1 MSGTFSR
8 CLCTPA
14 ARVFWYAGQV
24 YCTRCL
30 SARSLLSPELQDTD
44 LAAIGLFYKPKDKLQ
59 WKVPIGIPQVECTPS
74 GCCWLAAIFPLARM
88 TSGNHNFLQR
98 LVRVAEVLYRDGCLT
113 PQHLRELQVYER
125 GCNWFPI
132 TGPVPGMGLFAN
144 SMHVSDQPFP
154 GATHV
159 LTNSPLPQQACR
171 QPFCPFEEA
180 HSDVYKWREFV
191 VFTDS
196 PPNSQSRMMWM
207 PESGDSANL
216 EALPPELERRVEI
229 LVRSFPAHHPIN
241 LSDWELTESPEQG
254 FSFGTSHSC
263 GYLAKNPYGFD
274 GKCWLSC
281 FLGLPAKVW
290 RHEEHLAG
298 AYGYQTKWG
307 VHGKYLQRRL
317 QINGLRAVVDPDGPI
332 HVEALSCPQSWVR
345 HLTLD
350 DEVTPGFVRLMSLRI
365 VPNTELTTSPVF
377 RFGAHKWYGA
387 AGKRARAK
395 RAAKSEKNLA
405 ATTETPQPIPTREVI
420 TYSPPT
426 DGSCGWHVLAAI
438 MNRMMH
444 GDFTSPLTMYNRPE
458 DDWAS
463 DYDLAQAIQFL
474 NLPATIVRNRACPN
488 AKYLIKLNGVH
499 WEVEV
504 RSGMPPR
511 SLSRECVVGVCSEG
525 CTASPYP
532 ENGLSKRAL
541 EALASAYRLPSDCV
555 CSGIADFLA
564 DPPPESWTLD
574 KMLTFPS
581 PEQSGFSSLYKL
593 LLEVVPQKCGATEG
607 AFIYAVESM
616 LKDCPSSEQAM
627 ALLTKI
633 KIPSSK
639 ASSISL
645 DECFPTSASTDSES
659 PPRGKPQGSGTAVAL
674 CSPDVKGFEEAASG
688 EVPEGNREVICPPIS
703 EGKQASPSGHDLA
716 IKSAHN
722 GVSVLAGLAGLT
734 GEGSP
739 NSNPVKESTSS
750 DWEDEPLDLTQPS
763 FVAATTPVKGQTLN
777 SPSSSTDACPATVQ
791 GLASVRPTLRLV
803 ERCRT
808 EPDTGDSPLDLSNAL
823 IPDQPLD
830 LSLAA
835 WPVKATASD
844 PGWVHGRREPVF
856 VKPRGAF
863 SDGDSVLQFGGL
875 SESSSVVEFDRTKD
889 APVVDAPVD
898 LTTSS
903 DALSAVDLFDFAEP
917 ERPRFSAQ
925 ALIDRGG
932 PLADVHAKIKNR
944 VYERCL
950 QACEPGSRA
959 TPATKEWLNKMWD
972 RVDMKTWRCTS
983 QFQAGRILASLKFLP
998 DMIQDTPP
1006 PVPKKNRA
1014 SDNAGL
1020 KQLVAQWDRK
1030 LSATPILESVEP
1042 ALDQTTPLLA
1052 DAQQEDALLPDGPPH
1067 APDPP
1072 GRERVGGSWRSFK
1085 SSITRRAGLVS
1096 QRFMTW
1102 VFEIV
1107 SHLPAFALTL
1117 FSPRGSMAT
1126 GDWLFAG
1133 VVLLALLLCR
1143 SYPAFGCLPLLG
1155 VFSGSVRRV
1164 RLGVF
1169 GSWMAFAVF
1178 LFSTP
1183 PNPVGSSCNHDSPE
1197 CHAELLA
1204 LEQCQLWEPVRGL
1217 VVGPSGLLCVLL
1229 GKLLGGSRYLW
1240 HIFLRLCMLAD
1251 LALSLVYVV
1260 SQGRCYKCWGK
1271 CIRMAPAEVALNIF
1285 PFSRATRS
1293 SLVSLCDRFQAPK
1306 GVDPVHLATGWRGC
1320 WRGESPIHQPHQ
1332 KPIAYANL
1340 DEKKISAQTVV
1351 AVPYDPSQAI
1361 KCLKVLQAGGA
1372 IVDHPTPEVVRVSEI
1387 PFSAPFFPNVPV
1399 NPDCRVVVDSDTFVA
1414 AVRCG
1419 YSTAQLVLGQGN
1431 FAKLNQPPLR
1441 NSTSTKAT
1449 GGASYTLAV
1458 AQVSMWTLVHFILGL
1473 WLTSPQVC
1481 GRGTSDPWCSNPF
1494 SYPAYG
1500 PGVVC
1505 SSRLCVSA
1513 DGVTLPLFSAVA
1525 QLSGREVG
1533 IFILVLVS
1541 LGALAHRLALKADM
1555 FVVFL
1560 AFCAYAW
1567 PLSSWLI
1574 CLFPILLRWVT
1585 LHPLT
1590 MLWVHSFLVFC
1601 LPAAGVLSLGI
1612 TGLLWAVGRFTHVAG
1627 IITPYDIHQYT
1638 SGPRGAAAIAT
1649 APEGTYMAAV
1659 RRAALTGRTL
1669 IFTPSAV
1676 GSLLEGAFRTHKPC
1690 LNTVNVVGSSLGSG
1704 GVFTIDGKKIVVT
1717 AAHVLNGDTARV
1729 TGDSY
1734 NRMHTFKTNGDYAWS
1749 CADDWQGVAPAVKV
1763 AKGYRGR
1770 AYWQTSTGVE
1780 PGIIGD
1786 GFAFCF
1792 TNCGDSG
1799 SPVISESGDLVGI
1812 HTGSNKLGSGLV
1824 TTPDGETCTIK
1835 ETKLSDLSKHFAG
1848 PSVPLGDI
1856 RLSPAIIPDV
1866 TSIPSDLASLLASV
1880 PVMEGGLSTVQLLCV
1895 FFLLWRMM
1903 GHAWTPIVAV
1913 GFFLLNEILPAVLVR
1928 AVFSF
1933 ALFVLAWATPWSAQV
1948 LMIRLLTAALNR
1960 NRLSLTFYALG
1971 GIVGL
1976 AAEVGT
1982 FAGRLP
1988 ELSQTLSTYCFL
2000 PRVLAVTSCVP
2011 IIIIGG
2017 LHALGVIL
2025 WLFKHRSLHNI
2036 LVGDGHFSK
2045 AFFLRYFAEGNL
2057 RKGVSQSCGMNNESL
2072 TAALACK
2079 LSQADLDFLSSLTSF
2094 KCFVS
2099 ASNMKNAAGQYIE
2112 AAYAKALRQELA
2124 SLVQVDKMK
2133 GVLSKLEAF
2142 AETATPSLDVGD
2154 VIVLLG
2160 QHPHGSI
2167 LDINV
2172 GTERR
2177 TVSVQ
2182 ETRSLGGS
2190 KFSVCTVVSNT
2201 PVDALTGIPLQ
2212 TPTPLFENGPRH
2224 RSEEDDLRVERLKKH
2239 CVSLGFHNINGKFY
2253 CKIWDKSTGD
2263 TFYTDDPRY
2272 TQDYAFQDRSA
2283 DYRDRDYEGM
2293 QTAPQQGFDPKS
2305 ETPVGTVVIGGVTYN
2320 RYLTKGK
2327 EVLVPKPDNCLEA
2340 AKLSLEQALAG
2351 MGQTCD
2357 LTAAEVEKLKRII
2370 SQLQGLTTEQ
2380 ALNCLAA
2387 SGLTRCGRGGLVV
2400 TETAVKI
2407 VKYHSRTFTLGPLDL
2422 KVTSEA
2428 EVKKSA
2434 EQGHAVVANLCSG
2447 VVLMR
2452 PHPPSLVD
2460 VLLKPGLDTTPGIQ
2474 PGHGAGNMGVDGSI
2488 WDFETAPTKVELE
2501 LSKQII
2507 QACEVRRGDAPNLQL
2522 PYKLYPVRGDPERH
2536 KGCLINTRFGD
2547 LSYKTP
2553 QDTKSAIH
2561 AACCL
2566 QPNGVP
2572 VSDGKS
2578 TLGTTL
2584 QHGFELYVPT
2594 VPYSVMEYLDSRPD
2608 TPFMCTKHGT
2618 SKAAADDLKKYDL
2631 STQGF
2636 VLPGV
2641 LRLVRRFIF
2650 GHVGKAPPL
2659 FLPSTYPAKN
2669 SMAGING
2676 QRFPTK
2682 DVQSIPEVDEMCARA
2697 VRENWQTVTPCTLK
2711 KQYCSKPKTRTI
2723 LGTNNFIALAHR
2735 SALSGVT
2742 QAFMKKAWKSPIALG
2757 KNKFKELHCTVAGR
2771 CLEADLASC
2780 DRSTPAIVRWFT
2792 ANLLFELA
2800 GCEEYLPSYVLNCC
2814 HDLVATQD
2822 GAFTKRGG
2830 LSSGDPVTSV
2840 SNTVYS
2846 LVIYAQHMVLSALK
2860 MGHEVG
2866 LKFLEEQLKFEDLL
2880 EIQPMLVYSDDL
2892 VLYAEKPTFP
2902 NYHWWVEHLDLMLG
2916 FKTDP
2921 KKTVITDKP
2930 SFLGCRIEAGRQL
2943 VPNRDRILAALA
2955 YHMKAQNASEY
2966 YASAAAILMDSCACI
2981 DHDPEWYE
2989 DLICGIARC
2998 ARQDGYSFPGPPFFL
3013 SMWEKLKS
3021 HNEGKKF
3028 RHCGICDAKAD
3039 HASACGLDLCLF
3051 HSHFHQHC
3059 PVTLGCGHH
3068 AGSKECPQCQSPVGA
3083 GKSPLDAVLKQIP
3096 YKPPRTVIMNVN
3108 NKTTTLDP
3116 GRYQSRRGLVAVKRG
3131 IAGNE
3136 VDLADGDYQV
3146 VPLLP
3151 TCKDINMV
3159 KVAVNVLL
3167 SKFIVGP
3174 PGSGKTTWLLSQVQD
3189 DDVIYTPTHQ
3199 TMFDI
3204 VNALKV
3210 CRYSIP
3216 GASGLPFPPPA
3227 RSGPWVRLVASG
3239 HIPGRTSY
3247 LDEAGYCNHLDI
3259 LRLLSKT
3266 PLVCLGDLQ
3275 QLHPVGFDS
3284 YCYVFDQ
3291 MPHKQLT
3298 TIYRFGPNIC
3308 AAIQPCYREKLE
3320 SKARNTRVVFTT
3332 RPVDFG
3338 QVLTPYHK
3346 DRTGSAITID
3356 SSQGATF
3363 DVVTLHLPSPMSL
3376 NKSRA
3381 LVAITRARY
3390 GLFIY
3395 DPHNQLQEFFNLTPE
3410 RTDCNLVFSRGD
3422 ELVVLNADNAVTT
3435 VAKALEAGP
3444 SRFQVSDPRCK
3455 SLLAACSVSLEGS
3468 CMPLPQVAHNLG
3480 FYFSPDSPV
3489 FAPLPKE
3496 LAPHWPVVT
3505 YQNNKAWPDRLVA
3518 SMRPIDAHYSKP
3530 MVGAGYV
3537 VGPSTF
3543 LGTPGVVSY
3552 YLTLYIKGEPQ
3563 ALPETL
3569 VSTGRIATDCREYL
3583 DAAEEEAAKELPHAF
3598 IGDVKGT
3605 TVGGCHHITSKYL
3618 PRYLP
3623 KDSVAVVG
3631 VSSPGR
3637 ATKAVCT
3644 LTDVYLP
3651 ELRPYLQPETASKCW
3666 KLKLDFRDVRLM
3678 VWKGST
3684 AYFQLEGLTW
3694 SALPDYAR
3702 FIQLPKEAVVYIDPC
3717 IGPAT
3722 ANRKVVRTTDWRADL
3737 AVTPYDYGA
3746 STILTTAW
3754 FEDLGPQWKI
3764 LGLQPF
3770 KRTLVFENTED
3781 WAILARRMN
3790 DGKDYT
3796 DYNWDCVRQ
3805 RPHAIHGR
3813 ARDHTYHFALGTE
3826 LQVELGKPRLQLE
3839 QVP

>member
-2380 ALNCLAA
+2380 ALNC
-2387 SGLTRCGRGGLVV
+2387 
-2400 TETAVKI
+2400 
-2407 VKYHSRTFTLGPLDL
+2407 
-2422 KVTSEA
+2422 
-2428 EVKKSA
+2428 
-2434 EQGHAVVANLCSG
+2434 
-2447 VVLMR
+2447 
-2452 PHPPSLVD
+2452 
-2460 VLLKPGLDTTPGIQ
+2460 
-2474 PGHGAGNMGVDGSI
+2474 
-2488 WDFETAPTKVELE
+2488 
-2501 LSKQII
+2501 
-2507 QACEVRRGDAPNLQL
+2507 
-2522 PYKLYPVRGDPERH
+2522 
-2536 KGCLINTRFGD
+2536 
-2547 LSYKTP
+2547 
-2553 QDTKSAIH
+2553 
-2561 AACCL
+2561 
-2566 QPNGVP
+2566 
-2572 VSDGKS
+2572 
-2578 TLGTTL
+2578 
-2584 QHGFELYVPT
+2584 
-2594 VPYSVMEYLDSRPD
+2594 
-2608 TPFMCTKHGT
+2608 
-2618 SKAAADDLKKYDL
+2618 
-2631 STQGF
+2631 
-2636 VLPGV
+2636 
-2641 LRLVRRFIF
+2641 
-2650 GHVGKAPPL
+2650 
-2659 FLPSTYPAKN
+2659 
-2669 SMAGING
+2669 
-2676 QRFPTK
+2676 
-2682 DVQSIPEVDEMCARA
+2682 
-2697 VRENWQTVTPCTLK
+2697 
-2711 KQYCSKPKTRTI
+2711 
-2723 LGTNNFIALAHR
+2723 
-2735 SALSGVT
+2735 
-2742 QAFMKKAWKSPIALG
+2742 
-2757 KNKFKELHCTVAGR
+2757 
-2771 CLEADLASC
+2771 
-2780 DRSTPAIVRWFT
+2780 
-2792 ANLLFELA
+2792 
-2800 GCEEYLPSYVLNCC
+2800 
-2814 HDLVATQD
+2814 
-2822 GAFTKRGG
+2822 
-2830 LSSGDPVTSV
+2830 
-2840 SNTVYS
+2840 
-2846 LVIYAQHMVLSALK
+2846 
-2860 MGHEVG
+2860 
-2866 LKFLEEQLKFEDLL
+2866 
-2880 EIQPMLVYSDDL
+2880 
-2892 VLYAEKPTFP
+2892 
-2902 NYHWWVEHLDLMLG
+2902 
-2916 FKTDP
+2916 
-2921 KKTVITDKP
+2921 
-2930 SFLGCRIEAGRQL
+2930 
-2943 VPNRDRILAALA
+2943 
-2955 YHMKAQNASEY
+2955 
-2966 YASAAAILMDSCACI
+2966 
-2981 DHDPEWYE
+2981 
-2989 DLICGIARC
+2989 
-2998 ARQDGYSFPGPPFFL
+2998 
-3013 SMWEKLKS
+3013 
-3021 HNEGKKF
+3021 
-3028 RHCGICDAKAD
+3028 
-3039 HASACGLDLCLF
+3039 
-3051 HSHFHQHC
+3051 
-3059 PVTLGCGHH
+3059 
-3068 AGSKECPQCQSPVGA
+3068 
-3083 GKSPLDAVLKQIP
+3083 
-3096 YKPPRTVIMNVN
+3096 
-3108 NKTTTLDP
+3108 
-3116 GRYQSRRGLVAVKRG
+3116 
-3131 IAGNE
+3131 
-3136 VDLADGDYQV
+3136 
-3146 VPLLP
+3146 
-3151 TCKDINMV
+3151 
-3159 KVAVNVLL
+3159 
-3167 SKFIVGP
+3167 
-3174 PGSGKTTWLLSQVQD
+3174 
-3189 DDVIYTPTHQ
+3189 
-3199 TMFDI
+3199 
-3204 VNALKV
+3204 
-3210 CRYSIP
+3210 
-3216 GASGLPFPPPA
+3216 
-3227 RSGPWVRLVASG
+3227 
-3239 HIPGRTSY
+3239 
-3247 LDEAGYCNHLDI
+3247 
-3259 LRLLSKT
+3259 
-3266 PLVCLGDLQ
+3266 
-3275 QLHPVGFDS
+3275 
-3284 YCYVFDQ
+3284 
-3291 MPHKQLT
+3291 
-3298 TIYRFGPNIC
+3298 
-3308 AAIQPCYREKLE
+3308 
-3320 SKARNTRVVFTT
+3320 
-3332 RPVDFG
+3332 
-3338 QVLTPYHK
+3338 
-3346 DRTGSAITID
+3346 
-3356 SSQGATF
+3356 
-3363 DVVTLHLPSPMSL
+3363 
-3376 NKSRA
+3376 
-3381 LVAITRARY
+3381 
-3390 GLFIY
+3390 
-3395 DPHNQLQEFFNLTPE
+3395 
-3410 RTDCNLVFSRGD
+3410 
-3422 ELVVLNADNAVTT
+3422 
-3435 VAKALEAGP
+3435 
-3444 SRFQVSDPRCK
+3444 
-3455 SLLAACSVSLEGS
+3455 
-3468 CMPLPQVAHNLG
+3468 
-3480 FYFSPDSPV
+3480 
-3489 FAPLPKE
+3489 
-3496 LAPHWPVVT
+3496 
-3505 YQNNKAWPDRLVA
+3505 
-3518 SMRPIDAHYSKP
+3518 
-3530 MVGAGYV
+3530 
-3537 VGPSTF
+3537 
-3543 LGTPGVVSY
+3543 
-3552 YLTLYIKGEPQ
+3552 
-3563 ALPETL
+3563 
-3569 VSTGRIATDCREYL
+3569 
-3583 DAAEEEAAKELPHAF
+3583 
-3598 IGDVKGT
+3598 
-3605 TVGGCHHITSKYL
+3605 
-3618 PRYLP
+3618 
-3623 KDSVAVVG
+3623 
-3631 VSSPGR
+3631 
-3637 ATKAVCT
+3637 
-3644 LTDVYLP
+3644 
-3651 ELRPYLQPETASKCW
+3651 
-3666 KLKLDFRDVRLM
+3666 
-3678 VWKGST
+3678 
-3684 AYFQLEGLTW
+3684 
-3694 SALPDYAR
+3694 
-3702 FIQLPKEAVVYIDPC
+3702 
-3717 IGPAT
+3717 
-3722 ANRKVVRTTDWRADL
+3722 
-3737 AVTPYDYGA
+3737 
-3746 STILTTAW
+3746 
-3754 FEDLGPQWKI
+3754 
-3764 LGLQPF
+3764 
-3770 KRTLVFENTED
+3770 
-3781 WAILARRMN
+3781 
-3790 DGKDYT
+3790 
-3796 DYNWDCVRQ
+3796 
-3805 RPHAIHGR
+3805 
-3813 ARDHTYHFALGTE
+3813 
-3826 LQVELGKPRLQLE
+3826 
-3839 QVP
+3839 

>member
-8 CLCTPA
+8 CMCTPA
-14 ARVFWYAGQV
+14 ARVFWNAGQV

-30 SARSLLSPELQDTD
+30 SARSLLSPDLQDAD
-44 LAAIGLFYKPKDKLQ
+44 LGGLGLFYRPKNKLH

-74 GCCWLAAIFPLARM
+74 GCCWLSAIFPVARM
-88 TSGNHNFLQR
+88 TSGNHNFSQR
-98 LVRVAEVLYRDGCLT
+98 LVKVADVLYRDGYLG

-125 GCNWFPI
+125 GCSWYPI
-132 TGPVPGMGLFAN
+132 TGPVPGMGLYAN
-144 SMHVSDQPFP
+144 SMHVSDQPFI

-180 HSDVYKWREFV
+180 RSNVYRWGNFV
-191 VFTDS
+191 IFADS
-196 PPNSQSRMMWM
+196 SSSGRPRMMWT
-207 PESGDSANL
+207 PGSNDSVDL
-216 EALPPELERRVEI
+216 EILPHELERQVEI
-229 LVRSFPAHHPIN
+229 LVRSFPAHHPVDLN
-241 LSDWELTESPEQG
+241 EWELTESPEHG
-254 FSFGTSHSC
+254 FSFGMSHSC
-263 GYLAKNPYGFD
+263 GYLAQNPDVFD
-274 GKCWLSC
+274 SKCWLSC
-281 FLGLPAKVW
+281 FLGLSSEVW
-290 RHEEHLAG
+290 RREEHLAS
-298 AYGYQTKWG
+298 AFGYQTKWG

-317 QINGLRAVVDPDGPI
+317 QINGIRAVVDPDGPI
-332 HVEALSCPQSWVR
+332 HVEALSCPQSWIR
-345 HLTLD
+345 HLTLED
-350 DEVTPGFVRLMSLRI
+350 DVTPGFVRLMSLRI
-365 VPNTELTTSPVF
+365 VPNTEPTAFPVF

-395 RAAKSEKNLA
+395 RAAKSQRDPALA
-405 ATTETPQPIPTREVI
+405 PKIAPPAPTCEIV

-426 DGSCGWHVLAAI
+426 DGSCGWHVLGAI
-438 MNRMMH
+438 INHMMH
-444 GDFTSPLTMYNRPE
+444 CDFTSPLTPFNRPE

-463 DYDLAQAIQFL
+463 DYDLVQVIQLL
-474 NLPATIVRNRACPN
+474 NLPATIVRNRICPN

-504 RSGMPPR
+504 RCEAAPC

-525 CTASPYP
+525 CVALPYP
-532 ENGLSKRAL
+532 ENGLHERAL

-555 CSGIADFLA
+555 CSGINDFLTS
-564 DPPPESWTLD
+564 PPPQEFWTLD
-574 KMLTFPS
+574 KMLTSPS

-633 KIPSSK
+633 KVPSSK
-639 ASSISL
+639 APSISL
-645 DECFPTSASTDSES
+645 DECFPMSASTDSELT
-659 PPRGKPQGSGTAVAL
+659 PRGKPQGSGAALVL
-674 CSPDVKGFEEAASG
+674 CSPDVKGFEGSTPE
-688 EVPEGNREVICPPIS
+688 EVPKGGHEVVCPSLS
-703 EGKQASPSGHDLA
+703 EGKQAGPSGHDLA
-716 IKSAHN
+716 IKSACD
-722 GVSVLAGLAGLT
+722 GVSVLAGPAGLT
-734 GEGSP
+734 SEGSLD
-739 NSNPVKESTSS
+739 SNFVKESISS
-750 DWEDEPLDLTQPS
+750 GWEDEPLDLTQPS
-763 FVAATTPVKGQTLN
+763 LVAAATPVKEQILN
-777 SPSSSTDACPATVQ
+777 GPSPSTDACPTIQ
-791 GLASVRPTLRLV
+791 GLALARPTPRLV

-808 EPDTGDSPLDLSNAL
+808 EPDNGNSPLDLSNTP

-844 PGWVHGRREPVF
+844 PGWVHGRHEPVF

-875 SESSSVVEFDRTKD
+875 SESSSVAEFDRTKD
-889 APVVDAPVD
+889 APAVDTPVD
-898 LTTSS
+898 LMTSS
-903 DALSAVDLFDFAEP
+903 EALSADDLFDFAEP

-944 VYERCL
+944 VYEQCL

-1030 LSATPILESVEP
+1030 LSATPTSESVEP

-1052 DAQQEDALLPDGPPH
+1052 NAQQEDALLPDGPPH
-1067 APDPP
+1067 APDSP
-1072 GRERVGGSWRSFK
+1072 GRERVGESWGSFVHSV
-1085 SSITRRAGLVS
+1085 THRAGFVS

-1143 SYPAFGCLPLLG
+1143 FYPAFGCLPLLG

-1164 RLGVF
+1164 RMGVF

-1183 PNPVGSSCNHDSPE
+1183 PDPVGSSCNHDSPE

-1217 VVGPSGLLCVLL
+1217 VVGPSGLLCVFL

-1260 SQGRCYKCWGK
+1260 SQGRCHKCWGR
-1271 CIRMAPAEVALNIF
+1271 CIRMAPAEVALNVF

-1320 WRGESPIHQPHQ
+1320 WCGESPIHQPHQ

-1387 PFSAPFFPNVPV
+1387 PFSAPFFPKVPV

-1441 NSTSTKAT
+1441 NSASTKAT

-1458 AQVSMWTLVHFILGL
+1458 AQVSVWTLVHFILGL

-1560 AFCAYAW
+1560 TFCAYAW

-1612 TGLLWAVGRFTHVAG
+1612 TGLLWAVGRFTQVAG

-1690 LNTVNVVGSSLGSG
+1690 PNTVNVVGSSLGSG

-1734 NRMHTFKTNGDYAWS
+1734 NRMHTFNSNGDYAWS
-1749 CADDWQGVAPAVKV
+1749 RADDWQGVAPAVKV

-1780 PGIIGD
+1780 PGVIGE

-1799 SPVISESGDLVGI
+1799 SPVISESGDLIGI

-1856 RLSPAIIPDV
+1856 KLSPAIIPDV
-1866 TSIPSDLASLLASV
+1866 TSVPSDLASLLASV

-1948 LMIRLLTAALNR
+1948 LMIRLLTASLNR
-1960 NRLSLTFYALG
+1960 NKLSLVFYALG

-1976 AAEVGT
+1976 AAEIGT
-1982 FAGRLP
+1982 FTGRWP
-1988 ELSQTLSTYCFL
+1988 ELSQALSTYCFL

-2017 LHALGVIL
+2017 LHVLGVIL
-2025 WLFKHRSLHNI
+2025 WLFKYRCLHTM
-2036 LVGDGHFSK
+2036 LVGDGSFSK

-2142 AETATPSLDVGD
+2142 AETATPSLDTGD

-2160 QHPHGSI
+2160 QHPHGSV

-2172 GTERR
+2172 GNDRK

-2201 PVDALTGIPLQ
+2201 PVDALTDIPLQ

-2224 RSEEDDLRVERLKKH
+2224 RGEEDDLKVERMKKH
-2239 CVSLGFHNINGKFY
+2239 CVSLGFHNINGRVY

-2263 TFYTDDPRY
+2263 TFYTDDSRY
-2272 TQDYAFQDRSA
+2272 TQDHAFQDRSA
-2283 DYRDRDYEGM
+2283 DYRDRDYEGV
-2293 QTAPQQGFDPKS
+2293 QIAPQQGFDPKS
-2305 ETPVGTVVIGGVTYN
+2305 EAPVGTIVIGGITYN
-2320 RYLTKGK
+2320 RYLVNGK

-2380 ALNCLAA
+2380 ALNC
-2387 SGLTRCGRGGLVV
+2387 
-2400 TETAVKI
+2400 
-2407 VKYHSRTFTLGPLDL
+2407 
-2422 KVTSEA
+2422 
-2428 EVKKSA
+2428 
-2434 EQGHAVVANLCSG
+2434 
-2447 VVLMR
+2447 
-2452 PHPPSLVD
+2452 
-2460 VLLKPGLDTTPGIQ
+2460 
-2474 PGHGAGNMGVDGSI
+2474 
-2488 WDFETAPTKVELE
+2488 
-2501 LSKQII
+2501 
-2507 QACEVRRGDAPNLQL
+2507 
-2522 PYKLYPVRGDPERH
+2522 
-2536 KGCLINTRFGD
+2536 
-2547 LSYKTP
+2547 
-2553 QDTKSAIH
+2553 
-2561 AACCL
+2561 
-2566 QPNGVP
+2566 
-2572 VSDGKS
+2572 
-2578 TLGTTL
+2578 
-2584 QHGFELYVPT
+2584 
-2594 VPYSVMEYLDSRPD
+2594 
-2608 TPFMCTKHGT
+2608 
-2618 SKAAADDLKKYDL
+2618 
-2631 STQGF
+2631 
-2636 VLPGV
+2636 
-2641 LRLVRRFIF
+2641 
-2650 GHVGKAPPL
+2650 
-2659 FLPSTYPAKN
+2659 
-2669 SMAGING
+2669 
-2676 QRFPTK
+2676 
-2682 DVQSIPEVDEMCARA
+2682 
-2697 VRENWQTVTPCTLK
+2697 
-2711 KQYCSKPKTRTI
+2711 
-2723 LGTNNFIALAHR
+2723 
-2735 SALSGVT
+2735 
-2742 QAFMKKAWKSPIALG
+2742 
-2757 KNKFKELHCTVAGR
+2757 
-2771 CLEADLASC
+2771 
-2780 DRSTPAIVRWFT
+2780 
-2792 ANLLFELA
+2792 
-2800 GCEEYLPSYVLNCC
+2800 
-2814 HDLVATQD
+2814 
-2822 GAFTKRGG
+2822 
-2830 LSSGDPVTSV
+2830 
-2840 SNTVYS
+2840 
-2846 LVIYAQHMVLSALK
+2846 
-2860 MGHEVG
+2860 
-2866 LKFLEEQLKFEDLL
+2866 
-2880 EIQPMLVYSDDL
+2880 
-2892 VLYAEKPTFP
+2892 
-2902 NYHWWVEHLDLMLG
+2902 
-2916 FKTDP
+2916 
-2921 KKTVITDKP
+2921 
-2930 SFLGCRIEAGRQL
+2930 
-2943 VPNRDRILAALA
+2943 
-2955 YHMKAQNASEY
+2955 
-2966 YASAAAILMDSCACI
+2966 
-2981 DHDPEWYE
+2981 
-2989 DLICGIARC
+2989 
-2998 ARQDGYSFPGPPFFL
+2998 
-3013 SMWEKLKS
+3013 
-3021 HNEGKKF
+3021 
-3028 RHCGICDAKAD
+3028 
-3039 HASACGLDLCLF
+3039 
-3051 HSHFHQHC
+3051 
-3059 PVTLGCGHH
+3059 
-3068 AGSKECPQCQSPVGA
+3068 
-3083 GKSPLDAVLKQIP
+3083 
-3096 YKPPRTVIMNVN
+3096 
-3108 NKTTTLDP
+3108 
-3116 GRYQSRRGLVAVKRG
+3116 
-3131 IAGNE
+3131 
-3136 VDLADGDYQV
+3136 
-3146 VPLLP
+3146 
-3151 TCKDINMV
+3151 
-3159 KVAVNVLL
+3159 
-3167 SKFIVGP
+3167 
-3174 PGSGKTTWLLSQVQD
+3174 
-3189 DDVIYTPTHQ
+3189 
-3199 TMFDI
+3199 
-3204 VNALKV
+3204 
-3210 CRYSIP
+3210 
-3216 GASGLPFPPPA
+3216 
-3227 RSGPWVRLVASG
+3227 
-3239 HIPGRTSY
+3239 
-3247 LDEAGYCNHLDI
+3247 
-3259 LRLLSKT
+3259 
-3266 PLVCLGDLQ
+3266 
-3275 QLHPVGFDS
+3275 
-3284 YCYVFDQ
+3284 
-3291 MPHKQLT
+3291 
-3298 TIYRFGPNIC
+3298 
-3308 AAIQPCYREKLE
+3308 
-3320 SKARNTRVVFTT
+3320 
-3332 RPVDFG
+3332 
-3338 QVLTPYHK
+3338 
-3346 DRTGSAITID
+3346 
-3356 SSQGATF
+3356 
-3363 DVVTLHLPSPMSL
+3363 
-3376 NKSRA
+3376 
-3381 LVAITRARY
+3381 
-3390 GLFIY
+3390 
-3395 DPHNQLQEFFNLTPE
+3395 
-3410 RTDCNLVFSRGD
+3410 
-3422 ELVVLNADNAVTT
+3422 
-3435 VAKALEAGP
+3435 
-3444 SRFQVSDPRCK
+3444 
-3455 SLLAACSVSLEGS
+3455 
-3468 CMPLPQVAHNLG
+3468 
-3480 FYFSPDSPV
+3480 
-3489 FAPLPKE
+3489 
-3496 LAPHWPVVT
+3496 
-3505 YQNNKAWPDRLVA
+3505 
-3518 SMRPIDAHYSKP
+3518 
-3530 MVGAGYV
+3530 
-3537 VGPSTF
+3537 
-3543 LGTPGVVSY
+3543 
-3552 YLTLYIKGEPQ
+3552 
-3563 ALPETL
+3563 
-3569 VSTGRIATDCREYL
+3569 
-3583 DAAEEEAAKELPHAF
+3583 
-3598 IGDVKGT
+3598 
-3605 TVGGCHHITSKYL
+3605 
-3618 PRYLP
+3618 
-3623 KDSVAVVG
+3623 
-3631 VSSPGR
+3631 
-3637 ATKAVCT
+3637 
-3644 LTDVYLP
+3644 
-3651 ELRPYLQPETASKCW
+3651 
-3666 KLKLDFRDVRLM
+3666 
-3678 VWKGST
+3678 
-3684 AYFQLEGLTW
+3684 
-3694 SALPDYAR
+3694 
-3702 FIQLPKEAVVYIDPC
+3702 
-3717 IGPAT
+3717 
-3722 ANRKVVRTTDWRADL
+3722 
-3737 AVTPYDYGA
+3737 
-3746 STILTTAW
+3746 
-3754 FEDLGPQWKI
+3754 
-3764 LGLQPF
+3764 
-3770 KRTLVFENTED
+3770 
-3781 WAILARRMN
+3781 
-3790 DGKDYT
+3790 
-3796 DYNWDCVRQ
+3796 
-3805 RPHAIHGR
+3805 
-3813 ARDHTYHFALGTE
+3813 
-3826 LQVELGKPRLQLE
+3826 
-3839 QVP
+3839 

>member
-8 CLCTPA
+8 CMCTPA
-14 ARVFWYAGQV
+14 ARVFWNAGQV

-30 SARSLLSPELQDTD
+30 SARPLLPPELQDTD
-44 LAAIGLFYKPKDKLQ
+44 LAAIGLFYKPRDKLH

-74 GCCWLAAIFPLARM
+74 GCCWLSAIFLIARM

-98 LVRVAEVLYRDGCLT
+98 LVKVAEVLYRDGCLA
-113 PQHLRELQVYER
+113 PRHLRELQVYER
-125 GCNWFPI
+125 GCNWYPI

-180 HSDVYKWREFV
+180 HSDVYKWKEFV
-191 VFTDS
+191 VFIDS
-196 PPNSQSRMMWM
+196 PSNGRSRMMWM
-207 PESGDSANL
+207 PESGDSNGQ
-216 EALPPELERRVEI
+216 EALPPELERQVEI
-229 LVRSFPAHHPIN
+229 LIRSFPAHHPVD
-241 LSDWELTESPEQG
+241 LSDWELAESSEHG
-254 FSFGTSHSC
+254 FSFSTYHSS
-263 GYLAKNPYGFD
+263 GYLAQSPYGFD
-274 GKCWLSC
+274 SKCWLSC

-290 RHEEHLAG
+290 RREEHLAS

-317 QINGLRAVVDPDGPI
+317 QINGLRAVVDPDGPV
-332 HVEALSCPQSWVR
+332 HVEALSCPQSWIR
-345 HLTLD
+345 HLTLED
-350 DEVTPGFVRLMSLRI
+350 DVTPGFVRLMSLRI
-365 VPNTELTTSPVF
+365 VSNTEPTTLPVF

-395 RAAKSEKNLA
+395 RAAKNGKDLA
-405 ATTETPQPIPTREVI
+405 ATTKTPQPTPTCEVI

-438 MNRMMH
+438 INRMMYD
-444 GDFTSPLTMYNRPE
+444 DFTSPLTTYNRPE

-463 DYDLAQAIQFL
+463 DYDLVQAIQCL

-504 RSGMPPR
+504 RPGMPPH

-525 CTASPYP
+525 CAAPPYP
-532 ENGLSKRAL
+532 ENGLPGRAL

-555 CSGIADFLA
+555 SSGIADFLA
-564 DPPPESWTLD
+564 NPPQEFWTLD
-574 KMLTFPS
+574 KMLTSPS
-581 PEQSGFSSLYKL
+581 PEHSGFSSLYKL

-607 AFIYAVESM
+607 AFTYAVESM

-627 ALLTKI
+627 ALLAKI
-633 KIPSSK
+633 KVPSSK
-639 ASSISL
+639 APSVSL
-645 DECFPTSASTDSES
+645 DECFPTSVPTDPKS
-659 PPRGKPQGSGTAVAL
+659 PSCGKPQGSGAAAVL
-674 CSPDVKGFEEAASG
+674 STPDAKGFKEAA
-688 EVPEGNREVICPPIS
+688 PEEGPKEGRETACPPLS
-703 EGKQASPSGHDLA
+703 VGEQVGPSGHGLA
-716 IKSAHN
+716 IKCAHN
-722 GVSVLAGLAGLT
+722 SVSALAGPAGLT
-734 GEGSP
+734 GEDLP
-739 NSNPVKESTSS
+739 NSNSVQESMSN
-750 DWEDEPLDLTQPS
+750 DWKDGPLDLTRP
-763 FVAATTPVKGQTLN
+763 FLAAAATPAEGQASNSLGPGTDTYPV
-777 SPSSSTDACPATVQ
+777 AVQ
-791 GLASVRPTLRLV
+791 ELALARPTPHLV

-808 EPDTGDSPLDLSNAL
+808 EPDSCNSPLDLSNAL

-830 LSLAA
+830 LSLTA

-875 SESSSVVEFDRTKD
+875 SEFSSVVEFDRTKD
-889 APVVDAPVD
+889 APTVDAPVD

-903 DALSAVDLFDFAEP
+903 ETLSAVDPFDFAEP

-944 VYERCL
+944 VYEQCL

-959 TPATKEWLNKMWD
+959 TPATKEWLNKMWE

-1006 PVPKKNRA
+1006 PVPKKNRT

-1030 LSATPILESVEP
+1030 LSEIPTSESVESAP
-1042 ALDQTTPLLA
+1042 DQTTPLPA
-1052 DAQQEDALLPDGPPH
+1052 NTQQKNVLLPDEPPH
-1067 APDPP
+1067 TPDSP
-1072 GRERVGGSWRSFK
+1072 GRMRTGGNWK
-1085 SSITRRAGLVS
+1085 SLMLSVTRRVETVG

-1117 FSPRGSMAT
+1117 FSPRGSMAA

-1143 SYPAFGCLPLLG
+1143 FYPVFGCLPLLG
-1155 VFSGSVRRV
+1155 VFSGSLRRV

-1183 PNPVGSSCNHDSPE
+1183 PNPVGSSCDHDSPE

-1204 LEQCQLWEPVRGL
+1204 LEQRQLWEPVRGL
-1217 VVGPSGLLCVLL
+1217 VVGPFGLLCVFL

-1240 HIFLRLCMLAD
+1240 HVFLRLCMLAD

-1260 SQGRCYKCWGK
+1260 SQGRCHRCWGK
-1271 CIRMAPAEVALNIF
+1271 CIRTAPAEVALNVF
-1285 PFSRATRS
+1285 PFSRATRA

-1340 DEKKISAQTVV
+1340 DEKKISAQTVI

-1387 PFSAPFFPNVPV
+1387 PFSAPFFPKVPV

-1431 FAKLNQPPLR
+1431 FAKLNLISHR
-1441 NSTSTKAT
+1441 NATPTKAT

-1458 AQVSMWTLVHFILGL
+1458 AQVSVWTLVHFILGL
-1473 WLTSPQVC
+1473 WFTSPQVC
-1481 GRGTSDPWCSNPF
+1481 GRGTADPWCSNPF
-1494 SYPAYG
+1494 SYPTYG

-1533 IFILVLVS
+1533 IFILVLAS
-1541 LGALAHRLALKADM
+1541 LLVLAHRLALKADM
-1555 FVVFL
+1555 VVVFT
-1560 AFCAYAW
+1560 AFCGYAW
-1567 PLSSWLI
+1567 PMSSWLI
-1574 CLFPILLRWVT
+1574 CFFPVLLRWVT

-1601 LPAAGVLSLGI
+1601 LPAAGILSLGI
-1612 TGLLWAVGRFTHVAG
+1612 TGLLWAIGRFTQVAG

-1717 AAHVLNGDTARV
+1717 ATHVLNGDTARV

-1734 NRMHTFKTNGDYAWS
+1734 NRLHTFKTNGDYAWS
-1749 CADDWQGVAPAVKV
+1749 HADDWQGTAPVVKI

-1780 PGIIGD
+1780 PGVIGE

-1792 TNCGDSG
+1792 TSCGDSG
-1799 SPVISESGDLVGI
+1799 SPVISESGDLIGI

-1824 TTPDGETCTIK
+1824 TTPEGETCTIR
-1835 ETKLSDLSKHFAG
+1835 ETKLSDLSRHFAG

-1856 RLSPAIIPDV
+1856 KLSPAIIPDV
-1866 TSIPSDLASLLASV
+1866 TFIPSDLASLLASV

-1913 GFFLLNEILPAVLVR
+1913 GFFLLNEVLPAVLVR
-1928 AVFSF
+1928 GVFSF
-1933 ALFVLAWATPWSAQV
+1933 ALFVLAWFTPWSAQV
-1948 LMIRLLTAALNR
+1948 LMIRLLTASLNR
-1960 NRLSLTFYALG
+1960 NKLSLAFYAFG

-1976 AAEVGT
+1976 ASEVGT
-1982 FAGRLP
+1982 FAGRFS
-1988 ELSQTLSTYCFL
+1988 ELSQALSTYCFL
-2000 PRVLAVTSCVP
+2000 PRVLVMTSYVP
-2011 IIIIGG
+2011 VILIGG
-2017 LHALGVIL
+2017 LHTLGVIL
-2025 WLFKHRSLHNI
+2025 WLFKYRCLHNV
-2036 LVGDGHFSK
+2036 LVGDGSFSR

-2057 RKGVSQSCGMNNESL
+2057 RKGVSQSCGMSNESL

-2079 LSQADLDFLSSLTSF
+2079 LSQADLDFLSNLTNF

-2124 SLVQVDKMK
+2124 SLVQIDKMK
-2133 GVLSKLEAF
+2133 GVLAKLEAF

-2172 GTERR
+2172 GTERK

-2190 KFSVCTVVSNT
+2190 RFSVCTVVSNT

-2224 RSEEDDLRVERLKKH
+2224 RGEEDDLKVERSKKH

-2272 TQDYAFQDRSA
+2272 TQDHAFQDRSA
-2283 DYRDRDYEGM
+2283 DYRDRDYEGV

-2305 ETPVGTVVIGGVTYN
+2305 ETPVGTVVIGGITYS
-2320 RYLTKGK
+2320 RYLIKGR
-2327 EVLVPKPDNCLEA
+2327 EVLVPKPGDCLEA
-2340 AKLSLEQALAG
+2340 ARLSLEQALAG

-2370 SQLQGLTTEQ
+2370 SQLQGLTAEQ

-2434 EQGHAVVANLCSG
+2434 EQGHVVVANLCSG

-2452 PHPPSLVD
+2452 PHPPSLID

-2488 WDFETAPTKVELE
+2488 WDFETAPTRAELE

-2547 LSYKTP
+2547 IPYKTP

-2566 QPNGVP
+2566 HPSGAP

-2618 SKAAADDLKKYDL
+2618 SKAAAEDLQKYDL

-2650 GHVGKAPPL
+2650 GHIGKSPPL

-2682 DVQSIPEVDEMCARA
+2682 DVQSIPEIDEMCARA
-2697 VRENWQTVTPCTLK
+2697 VKENWQTVTPCTLK
-2711 KQYCSKPKTRTI
+2711 KQYCSKLKTRTI

-2792 ANLLFELA
+2792 AHLLYELA

-2860 MGHEVG
+2860 MGHEIG

-2880 EIQPMLVYSDDL
+2880 EVQPMLVYSDDL

-2902 NYHWWVEHLDLMLG
+2902 NYHWWVEHLDLLLG

-2930 SFLGCRIEAGRQL
+2930 NFLGCRIEAGRQL

-2989 DLICGIARC
+2989 DLICGIAQC
-2998 ARQDGYSFPGPPFFL
+2998 ARQDGYSFPGPPFFM
-3013 SMWEKLKS
+3013 SMWEKLRS

-3039 HASACGLDLCLF
+3039 QASACGLDLCLF

-3059 PVTLGCGHH
+3059 PVTLSCGHH
-3068 AGSKECPQCQSPVGA
+3068 AGSRECPQCQSPVGA

-3096 YKPPRTVIMNVN
+3096 YKPPRTVIMKVD

-3159 KVAVNVLL
+3159 RVAVNVLL

-3284 YCYVFDQ
+3284 HCYVFDQ

-3320 SKARNTRVVFTT
+3320 SKARNTRVVFTA

-3395 DPHNQLQEFFNLTPE
+3395 DPHNQLQEFFNLAPE
-3410 RTDCNLVFSRGD
+3410 RTDCNLVFNRGD

-3480 FYFSPDSPV
+3480 FYFSPDSPA
-3489 FAPLPKE
+3489 FAPLPRE

-3505 YQNNKAWPDRLVA
+3505 NQNNKAWPDRLVA
-3518 SMRPIDAHYSKP
+3518 SMRPIDARYSKP

-3552 YLTLYIKGEPQ
+3552 YLTLYVKGEPQ

-3583 DAAEEEAAKELPHAF
+3583 DTAEEEVARELPHAF
-3598 IGDVKGT
+3598 IGDVRGT

-3618 PRYLP
+3618 PRSLP

-3637 ATKAVCT
+3637 AAKAVCT

-3702 FIQLPKEAVVYIDPC
+3702 FIQVPKEAVVYIDPC

-3746 STILTTAW
+3746 PNILTTAW

-3770 KRTLVFENTED
+3770 KRALGFESTED

-3813 ARDHTYHFALGTE
+3813 ARDHTYHFAPGTE
-3826 LQVELGKPRLQLE
+3826 LQVELGKPRLRSE
-3839 QVP
+3839 QAP